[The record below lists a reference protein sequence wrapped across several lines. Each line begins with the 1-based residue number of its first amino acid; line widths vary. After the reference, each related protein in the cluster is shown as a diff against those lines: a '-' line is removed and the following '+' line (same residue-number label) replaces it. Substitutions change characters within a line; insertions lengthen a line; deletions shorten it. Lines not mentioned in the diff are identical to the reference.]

1 MTSTRRARIVVGV
14 SMVALAAVPL
24 GTWAARAHDQTYKA
38 NLSIHYDRKTQS
50 LEGHIGTSN
59 FCQEGRTVTVT
70 KVGSGVVGS
79 AVSDFRGM
87 WGPVPWD
94 GPGSY
99 FAEVGEVHEG
109 GYGHDHTCLAG
120 TSSTI
125 TAPY

>member
-14 SMVALAAVPL
+14 CMVALAAVPL
-24 GTWAARAHDQTYKA
+24 GTWAARAHTQTYQA

-50 LEGHIGTSN
+50 LDGHVGTSN
-59 FCQEGRTVTVT
+59 FCQEGRTVSVYESGGSL
-70 KVGSGVVGS
+70 VGT

-87 WGPVPWD
+87 WGPVAWN

-99 FAEVGEVHEG
+99 YAQVSQVHEG

-120 TSSTI
+120 TSHTI
-125 TAPY
+125 SAP